1 MPETF
6 SFRFGEFSSSLSFYT
21 SGDDLFAGLDAA
33 SFDQNTFP
41 LFSKYSLPQHRWVW
55 PAGEAYKGLSSVEQ
69 LLEVCLSAGM
79 GRDSVLGGVGGG
91 VVTDMAAFAASL
103 YMRGCRLVLIP
114 TTLLAMVDAAIGGKT
129 GVDFGGY
136 KNLVGTFYPA
146 SEVRIWAGALKTLS
160 EREYLSGL
168 AEVIKHGLLGSSRVW
183 DLVKEQRPAVLARQI
198 PTVDEMIR
206 EAALFKA
213 RVVEKDLRESGERA
227 FLNLGHTFAH
237 ALEAVLN
244 FDGTW
249 SHGEAVAWGIDRALS
264 LGVRLGATDPQW
276 KDEVR
281 ELLTAYGY
289 RLRVDGVLAQAVLDA
304 MKNDK
309 KKKSGTVRFV
319 LQKSRGETFLRPVDD
334 ALVLD
339 TIQEGL

>member
-6 SFRFGEFSSSLSFYT
+6 AFRFGEFPSNLCFYT
-21 SGDDLFAGLDAA
+21 SGEDLFAGLDVV

-41 LFSKYSLPQHRWVW
+41 LFAKYAQPQHRVVW
-55 PAGEAYKGLSSVEQ
+55 PAGEAHKDLSSIEQ
-69 LLEVCLSAGM
+69 LLEVCLSAGL
-79 GRDSVLGGVGGG
+79 GRDSTLGGAGGG

-114 TTLLAMVDAAIGGKT
+114 TTLLAMVDAAVGGKT

-136 KNLVGTFYPA
+136 KNIVGTFYPA
-146 SEVRIWAGALKTLS
+146 NEVRIWTGALKSLS

-168 AEVIKHGLLGSSRVW
+168 AEVIKHGLLGANRVW
-183 DLVKEQRPAVLARQI
+183 DLVKEQRPAVLARQNS
-198 PTVDEMIR
+198 VLDELVR
-206 EAALFKA
+206 EAVLFKA
-213 RVVEKDLRESGERA
+213 RVVEKDLREVGERA

-244 FDGTW
+244 FDGTL
-249 SHGEAVAWGIDRALS
+249 SHGEAVAWGMDRALS
-264 LGVRLGATDPQW
+264 LGVRLGVTDPQW
-276 KDEVR
+276 KDEVH

-289 RLRVDGVLAQAVLDA
+289 RLRLDGVLPEEVLGA

-319 LQKSRGETFLRPVDD
+319 LQKSRGETLLQPVDD
-334 ALVLD
+334 KLVLK